1 MSQVQSGPLS
11 YDYGVTTMIQLFTDV
26 AFAQAAGKP
35 AQPSFFEILVM
46 PAALL
51 VIMYLFVIRPQQKK
65 AKDQL
70 SLIEGLKVGDEVVT
84 SGGIIGRIKSIADQ
98 FVTLEASTN
107 TLLKIQKNHIT
118 SAPKAKPEAK

>member
-1 MSQVQSGPLS
+1 
-11 YDYGVTTMIQLFTDV
+11 MIQLFTDV
-26 AFAQAAGKP
+26 AYAQAAGKA

-65 AKDQL
+65 QKEQL

-84 SGGIIGRIKSIADQ
+84 TGGIIGRIKSIAEQ
-98 FVTLEASTN
+98 FVTLEAGAN
-107 TLLKIQKNHIT
+107 TVLKIQKHHIT